1 MLRFQQGDIGSD
13 TPNFAQY
20 YNYDNTGL
28 IHYGLPIPGADDFI
42 ADYAGAFG
50 AAPSLTSAELSLIN
64 RAANAPQRAVHAES
78 TFPFTSGYGYI
89 APGNAFNWGG
99 WDPDVAIDINGNGTP
114 DCQEPFHGYNSV
126 FGAASFGAIGGCWF
140 IQPDGSISVIEDGL
154 VSSNFQGF
162 GGSSYDIYRQDYM
175 DFLLPDDKV
184 SVNLIG
190 HFDISDSAT
199 IFGEV

>member
-1 MLRFQQGDIGSD
+1 M
-13 TPNFAQY
+13 
-20 YNYDNTGL
+20 
-28 IHYGLPIPGADDFI
+28 
-42 ADYAGAFG
+42 
-50 AAPSLTSAELSLIN
+50 
-64 RAANAPQRAVHAES
+64 
-78 TFPFTSGYGYI
+78 
-89 APGNAFNWGG
+89 
-99 WDPDVAIDINGNGTP
+99 
-114 DCQEPFHGYNSV
+114 

-199 IFGEV
+199 IFGEVKYVTQETDTKLGSNSFWDLILGAPDNPYLPEPFATLAQDTGGISTTIDPLFFDSVRTLSLIHI